1 MRAIARER
9 CIEIEGYTLTRPTP
23 PEGHHW
29 LWKNSVPASYQ
40 SQSPTSFTVNPRSQ
54 WARVGLRYCR
64 MTSVDIGRHLRNRAP
79 RCVKQPP
86 HNHLFSYHARRSMH
100 GVLMSSRYLDVRLMH
115 PKSSCQEGTSVH
127 VDESFFFSSLAW

>member
-9 CIEIEGYTLTRPTP
+9 CIEIEGYTLTWPTP
-23 PEGHHW
+23 LESHHW

-79 RCVKQPP
+79 RCVKQP
-86 HNHLFSYHARRSMH
+86 HLFSYHAAPLDARRFDVFS
-100 GVLMSSRYLDVRLMH
+100 VPRRKVDASQELMPRRNLGARR
-115 PKSSCQEGTSVH
+115 
-127 VDESFFFSSLAW
+127 